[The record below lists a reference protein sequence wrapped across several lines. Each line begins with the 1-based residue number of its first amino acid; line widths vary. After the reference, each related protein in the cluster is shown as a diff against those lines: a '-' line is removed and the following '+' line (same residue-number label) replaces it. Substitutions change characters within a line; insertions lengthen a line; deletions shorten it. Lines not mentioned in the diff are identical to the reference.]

1 MVRKTL
7 RWEFNFFK
15 DMETKIQGC
24 NIPFFNLSKEVT
36 KLMKDA
42 LEEAE
47 AGRIMFAL
55 YDYLYEGIE
64 PEFDTKI
71 MRSVWNNVISVVER
85 KAKTYFQQVERN
97 RENGKKGGR
106 PKQESMNEDKTKLF
120 KVAAVKENVNEN
132 TGDFRPEI
140 PQDDTRVQ
148 QDIESVLKGQEM
160 GKNEVFNIP
169 SDITE
174 KIKAVTS
181 NSSLVINEKYKGIAG
196 ILKPYLRNV
205 PSRKHSEIVD
215 FFYKQFNE
223 AA

>member
-1 MVRKTL
+1 
-7 RWEFNFFK
+7 
-15 DMETKIQGC
+15 METKIQGC
-24 NIPFFNLSKEVT
+24 NIPFFNLSKEVA

-106 PKQESMNEDKTKLF
+106 PKQES
-120 KVAAVKENVNEN
+120 VNVNID
-132 TGDFRPEI
+132 DFRPEI
-140 PQDDTRVQ
+140 HFKQISVQ
-148 QDIESVLKGQEM
+148 SVL
-160 GKNEVFNIP
+160 EV
-169 SDITE
+169 
-174 KIKAVTS
+174 
-181 NSSLVINEKYKGIAG
+181 
-196 ILKPYLRNV
+196 
-205 PSRKHSEIVD
+205 IVS
-215 FFYKQFNE
+215 
-223 AA
+223 

>member
-1 MVRKTL
+1 
-7 RWEFNFFK
+7 
-15 DMETKIQGC
+15 
-24 NIPFFNLSKEVT
+24 
-36 KLMKDA
+36 MKDA

-106 PKQESMNEDKTKLF
+106 PKQESVNEDKTELF
-120 KVAAVKENVNEN
+120 KVAAVKEKVNEN
-132 TGDFRPEI
+132 IGDFRPEI
-140 PQDDTRVQ
+140 SQDDTRVQ

-160 GKNEVFNIP
+160 GKNGVFNIP
-169 SDITE
+169 SDVEE
-174 KIKAVTS
+174 KIKAVMS
-181 NSSLVINEKYKGIAG
+181 DSSLEINEKYKGIGA
-196 ILKPYLRNV
+196 ILKPRLTKV
-205 PSRKHSEIVD
+205 PSHKQHEIVD
-215 FFYKQFNE
+215 YFYKYYSK

>member
-1 MVRKTL
+1 
-7 RWEFNFFK
+7 
-15 DMETKIQGC
+15 METKIQGC

-106 PKQESMNEDKTKLF
+106 TKQESVNENKTELF
-120 KVAAVKENVNEN
+120 KVAAVKESINEIRN
-132 TGDFRPEI
+132 EVSHLNQNIGDFRPEI

-160 GKNEVFNIP
+160 GKNGVFNVP

-181 NSSLVINEKYKGIAG
+181 NSSLEINEKYKGIG
-196 ILKPYLRNV
+196 NILKPYLRNV
-205 PSRKHSEIVD
+205 PSRKHSEIVN

>member
-1 MVRKTL
+1 
-7 RWEFNFFK
+7 
-15 DMETKIQGC
+15 METKIQGC

-106 PKQESMNEDKTKLF
+106 PKQES
-120 KVAAVKENVNEN
+120 VNVNI
-132 TGDFRPEI
+132 GDFRPEI
-140 PQDDTRVQ
+140 PQVDTRVQ
-148 QDIESVLKGQEM
+148 QDIESVSKWQEM
-160 GKNEVFNIP
+160 GKNEIFDIP
-169 SDITE
+169 SDVAE

-181 NSSLVINEKYKGIAG
+181 NSSLEINEKYKGIGG
-196 ILKPYLRNV
+196 ILKPYLRKV
-205 PSRKHSEIVD
+205 PSHKIPEIVD
-215 FFYKQFNE
+215 FVYKQFSK

>member
-7 RWEFNFFK
+7 RREFNFFK
-15 DMETKIQGC
+15 EMETKIQGC

-85 KAKTYFQQVERN
+85 KADGYLRRVKN
-97 RENGKKGGR
+97 L
-106 PKQESMNEDKTKLF
+106 KQNKTKNIEIPSNTEF
-120 KVAAVKENVNEN
+120 ETVKENVNEIY
-132 TGDFRPEI
+132 FKQI
-140 PQDDTRVQ
+140 SVQ
-148 QDIESVLKGQEM
+148 SVLG
-160 GKNEVFNIP
+160 
-169 SDITE
+169 
-174 KIKAVTS
+174 
-181 NSSLVINEKYKGIAG
+181 VIVN
-196 ILKPYLRNV
+196 
-205 PSRKHSEIVD
+205 
-215 FFYKQFNE
+215 
-223 AA
+223 

>member
-7 RWEFNFFK
+7 RGEFNFFK
-15 DMETKIQGC
+15 EMETKIQGC

-106 PKQESMNEDKTKLF
+106 PKQES
-120 KVAAVKENVNEN
+120 VNEN

-148 QDIESVLKGQEM
+148 QDIESVSKGQEM

-169 SDITE
+169 SELKE
-174 KIKAVTS
+174 KIKAVMTD
-181 NSSLVINEKYKGIAG
+181 SSLEKNEKYKGING
-196 ILKPYLRNV
+196 ILKPYLTKV
-205 PSRKHSEIVD
+205 PSHKKDEIVNYL
-215 FFYKQFNE
+215 YKYYSE

>member
-1 MVRKTL
+1 
-7 RWEFNFFK
+7 
-15 DMETKIQGC
+15 
-24 NIPFFNLSKEVT
+24 
-36 KLMKDA
+36 MKDA

-106 PKQESMNEDKTKLF
+106 PKQES
-120 KVAAVKENVNEN
+120 VNVNI
-132 TGDFRPEI
+132 GDFRPEI
-140 PQDDTRVQ
+140 PQVDTRVQ
-148 QDIESVLKGQEM
+148 QDIESVSKGQEM
-160 GKNEVFNIP
+160 GKNEIFDIP
-169 SDITE
+169 SELDE
-174 KIKAVTS
+174 KIKAVMS
-181 NSSLVINEKYKGIAG
+181 NSSLKENEKRKGING
-196 ILKPYLRNV
+196 ILKPYLTKV
-205 PSRKHSEIVD
+205 PSHKKDEIVN
-215 FFYKQFNE
+215 FVYKQFSE

>member
-1 MVRKTL
+1 
-7 RWEFNFFK
+7 
-15 DMETKIQGC
+15 METKIQGC

-106 PKQESMNEDKTKLF
+106 PKQESVNEVF
-120 KVAAVKENVNEN
+120 KVTAVKENVNEN
-132 TGDFRPEI
+132 IDDFRPEI
-140 PQDDTRVQ
+140 PQVDTRVQ
-148 QDIESVLKGQEM
+148 QDIESVLKGQEI
-160 GKNEVFNIP
+160 GKNEVFDIP
-169 SDITE
+169 SDVAE

-181 NSSLVINEKYKGIAG
+181 NSSLEINEKYKGIGG
-196 ILKPYLRNV
+196 ILKPYLTKV
-205 PSRKHSEIVD
+205 PSHKKHEIVD
-215 FFYKQFNE
+215 FVYKQFSE